1 MAELLDNCRF
11 TAGSSGTADFSDGTA
26 TPSFRNLED
35 AGAVDGTEYA
45 YKAQNSTGSEWEI
58 GRGLALETSGGWVLE
73 RTSIQD
79 SSNGGSAVNFG
90 ANPVVIV
97 TAGREELNFRP
108 DMDALFL
115 DQRMTTLIVSDAL
128 NTAIFSGPDGS
139 AIHDH
144 FNSLTYVDVGGATNL
159 DTSEAGCL
167 KPFVAVTTTLAN
179 TSLATN
185 QTGFTNY
192 NHRMRVA
199 GSQLSANGSAFR
211 LTLAGVSSGTAAAIS
226 GMYAGHKAAAGDAY
240 DFDGT
245 QVQVTVG
252 GNASFS
258 VAAGATVVTD
268 WITYAFDETKDFV
281 VAFHT
286 SSGDI
291 RCRANVDAANFDWW
305 TKTGSTEVS
314 TANVTGYT
322 QSGAYDFGL
331 VSLIEVKS
339 GLSYVSVCS
348 QAISAAEQPET
359 MRALVLL
366 HDAVGITLNTDTLV
380 DLSRDGGTTWTTAT
394 IIEAFTQ
401 PGNIR
406 VLDTGNVDVRSQPS
420 GSSLRWRWRTANGV
434 AAKNLGTA
442 MWGTA

>member
-1 MAELLDNCRF
+1 MFQSLGSR
-11 TAGSSGTADFSDGTA
+11 AGRKRVGDIPDSDG
-26 TPSFRNLED
+26 
-35 AGAVDGTEYA
+35 GGVD
-45 YKAQNSTGSEWEI
+45 SE
-58 GRGLALETSGGWVLE
+58 AL
-73 RTSIQD
+73 
-79 SSNGGSAVNFG
+79 
-90 ANPVVIV
+90 
-97 TAGREELNFRP
+97 
-108 DMDALFL
+108 DALFL

-144 FNSLTYVDVGGATNL
+144 FDSLTYVDVGGATNI

-167 KPFVAVTTTLAN
+167 KPSVAVTTTLAN

-185 QTGFTNY
+185 QTGYTNY

-211 LTLAGVSSGTAAAIS
+211 LTLAGVSSGKAAEIS

-331 VSLIEVKS
+331 VSLIEVQS
-339 GLSYVSVCS
+339 GISNVSVRS

-380 DLSRDGGTTWTTAT
+380 DLSRDGGTTWATAT
-394 IIEAFTQ
+394 LVELYTQ
-401 PGNIR
+401 PGNVR
-406 VLDTGNVDVRSQPS
+406 VLDTGNVDVSGQPS
-420 GSSLRWRWRTANGV
+420 GSSMRWRWRTTTAV
-434 AAKNLGTA
+434 AAKNLATA
-442 MWGTA
+442 MWGRAA

>member
-1 MAELLDNCRF
+1 MAFLNRVGFE
-11 TAGSSGTADFSDGTA
+11 TSTSGTGSVSVGAAVSGYA
-26 TPSFRNLED
+26 TPVE
-35 AGAVDGTEYA
+35 AGAVNGISYPYVIEDGTDFEVGYGT
-45 YKAQNSTGSEWEI
+45 YSSSGPTLSRDTVYLSKI
-58 GRGLALETSGGWVLE
+58 GGTAGTTKLTLS
-73 RTSIQD
+73 
-79 SSNGGSAVNFG
+79 GSAKVYF
-90 ANPVVIV
+90 
-97 TAGREELNFRP
+97 TATAEDLSAIER
-108 DMDALFL
+108 LFY
-115 DQRMTTLIVSDAL
+115 DDRMQSLEISDLRGSAW
-128 NTAIFSGPDGS
+128 FSGPDGS

-144 FNSLTYVDVGGATNL
+144 FDSLTYVDVGGATNL

-167 KPFVAVTTTLAN
+167 KPSVAVTTTLAN
-179 TSLATN
+179 TSLAAN

-245 QVQVTVG
+245 QVQVKVG

-286 SSGDI
+286 TSGDI
-291 RCRANVDAANFDWW
+291 RCRVNTDTTNYDWW
-305 TKTGSTEVS
+305 TKTGATEVS
-314 TANVTGYT
+314 TANASGYS
-322 QSGAYDFGL
+322 QSVGYDFGL
-331 VSLIEVKS
+331 VSLIEVQS
-339 GLSYVSVCS
+339 GLSNVSVRS

-380 DLSRDGGTTWTTAT
+380 DLSRDGGTTWATAT
-394 IIEAFTQ
+394 LVELYTQ
-401 PGNIR
+401 PGNVR
-406 VLDTGNVDVRSQPS
+406 VLDTGNVDVSGQPA
-420 GSSLRWRWRTANGV
+420 GSSMRWRWRTANAV
-434 AAKNLGTA
+434 AAKNLGVA